1 MPVKDII
8 LLFIVGGFVLAVW
21 FAFKNLDKVAGS
33 KLSELDKLT
42 TKPLPPEDAKPSPE
56 GRGPTDA

>member
-8 LLFIVGGFVLAVW
+8 LLLIIGGFVLTVW

-33 KLSELDKLT
+33 QLSELDKLT
-42 TKPLPPEDAKPSPE
+42 TKPLPPDEKPSPD

>member
-33 KLSELDKLT
+33 RLAELDKLT
-42 TKPLPPEDAKPSPE
+42 TKPLPEDDDNKPPS
-56 GRGPTDA
+56 A

>member
-42 TKPLPPEDAKPSPE
+42 TKPLPPDDKKPE
-56 GRGPTDA
+56 V